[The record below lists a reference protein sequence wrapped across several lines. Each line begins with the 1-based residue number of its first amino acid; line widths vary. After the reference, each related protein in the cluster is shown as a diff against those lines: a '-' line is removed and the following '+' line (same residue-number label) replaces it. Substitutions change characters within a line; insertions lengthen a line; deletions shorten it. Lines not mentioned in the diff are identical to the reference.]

1 MAATEKQK
9 SDSVTWGG
17 IITFNFA
24 PEFGTCL
31 DELEDEYDDLI
42 TDLETQQVCTSCVE
56 FRRSNSYVIVYD
68 ITSN

>member
-1 MAATEKQK
+1 MTETHQHAER
-9 SDSVTWGG
+9 VTWGG

-42 TDLETQQVCTSCVE
+42 TDLETAQQV
-56 FRRSNSYVIVYD
+56 
-68 ITSN
+68 